1 MHVQPNVPLMTS
13 RSNSPEQLR
22 VLVVDDEPS
31 VRLIARLM
39 LERAGYAVEEAE
51 DAAVAVARAQSG
63 RGFAMVLLDVS
74 LPDRAG
80 TDLIPELRS
89 LVPDARVV
97 LTSGR
102 AEEDVP
108 GHGADGFLPK
118 PFSRDQLLAAV
129 RTVLGAV

>member
-1 MHVQPNVPLMTS
+1 MHVQPNVPLLTS

>member
-1 MHVQPNVPLMTS
+1 
-13 RSNSPEQLR
+13 
-22 VLVVDDEPS
+22 
-31 VRLIARLM
+31 
-39 LERAGYAVEEAE
+39 
-51 DAAVAVARAQSG
+51 
-63 RGFAMVLLDVS
+63 MVLLDVS